1 MPRKEA
7 TVDIEER
14 IKLYKKISMSLSG
27 DSKSVSQPSSGP
39 ANKLDDA
46 IKAIRNL
53 SLPTKYEDPFIY
65 RELMEAYKC
74 IDRAANHPRFL
85 LDSRFS
91 DVKNLYP
98 YKRSPVIGTYPTGEV
113 NALAI
118 GVPNS
123 TEYLVVFESDLI
135 NFCYL
140 FSKVV
145 AQTLPLGWAG
155 HIPTLPGNGSAD
167 PEIYTDDE
175 IIQMRDE
182 ASYNSAQRLFELL
195 WAYLIEGTPA
205 AAPKYLLQ
213 EPYRSAAGV
222 LVHSMEFFIMG
233 HEYSHIRLGHV
244 DETKTVKSQNIPDV
258 EEFEYSWNQEYEA
271 DKYGALL
278 ATEAMR
284 QLGYGDSIGYIG
296 SELSLIGFHLL
307 NRASSIIETGQEVNS
322 SYNDSSESHPSSN
335 DRRKTLAS
343 LLANQ
348 IGENDISGIREL
360 EAIIEKLWSKIC
372 PILTKGHNRRLHP
385 HFS

>member
-1 MPRKEA
+1 
-7 TVDIEER
+7 
-14 IKLYKKISMSLSG
+14 
-27 DSKSVSQPSSGP
+27 
-39 ANKLDDA
+39 
-46 IKAIRNL
+46 
-53 SLPTKYEDPFIY
+53 
-65 RELMEAYKC
+65 
-74 IDRAANHPRFL
+74 
-85 LDSRFS
+85 
-91 DVKNLYP
+91 
-98 YKRSPVIGTYPTGEV
+98 
-113 NALAI
+113 
-118 GVPNS
+118 
-123 TEYLVVFESDLI
+123 
-135 NFCYL
+135 
-140 FSKVV
+140 
-145 AQTLPLGWAG
+145 
-155 HIPTLPGNGSAD
+155 
-167 PEIYTDDE
+167 
-175 IIQMRDE
+175 
-182 ASYNSAQRLFELL
+182 
-195 WAYLIEGTPA
+195 
-205 AAPKYLLQ
+205 
-213 EPYRSAAGV
+213 
-222 LVHSMEFFIMG
+222 
-233 HEYSHIRLGHV
+233 V